1 MEGEALGPEQQPGRQ
16 RQLQPD
22 DGLQAITKRANN
34 MRDPAPLFYQ
44 QQLSYLKSATI

>member
-34 MRDPAPLFYQ
+34 MRDPALLF
-44 QQLSYLKSATI
+44 